1 MAIDFP
7 NSPTTGDTHTV
18 NGRTWTY
25 DGTGWVVYGPSIDAT
40 VLRIDSGNNRV
51 GINNSSPTVTLDV
64 TGDTAISGNLA
75 VGSITDVEA
84 DITTLQSDM
93 TTAQG
98 DITTL
103 EAGAT
108 ATSIKVYSDATARNT
123 AVPSPAA
130 GDLSFLTSTASV
142 EVYDGSAWVSVG
154 GATMITKVARFTAS
168 GTWTVP
174 AGVTYAIA
182 HVRAGGGGCST
193 TSAPAGVNS
202 SVALPDGTVTA
213 DAGNG
218 MSLGRTFGGAPATTV
233 RHGSN
238 RSGQGG
244 AINHYNSNAGDQQ
257 AFGLGGDGAYEVRGS
272 SVTAGAS
279 IAVTVGAG
287 GSGTANGG
295 SGYVWIEYQ
304 QEA

>member
-7 NSPTTGDTHTV
+7 DAPTTGDTHTSG
-18 NGRTWTY
+18 GRTWTY

-51 GINNSSPTVTLDV
+51 GINNASPTVTLDV
-64 TGDTAISGNLA
+64 TGDTKVSGNLA
-75 VGSITDVEA
+75 VGSNTDVEA
-84 DITTLQSDM
+84 SITS
-93 TTAQG
+93 
-98 DITTL
+98 L

-108 ATSIKVYSDATARNT
+108 ATSIKVYADASARNT

-174 AGVTYAIA
+174 TGVTYAIA
-182 HVRAGGGGCST
+182 HIRGGGGG
-193 TSAPAGVNS
+193 AGRSSSGGQGGTS
-202 SVALPDGTVTA
+202 SVAFAGGTVSA
-213 DAGNG
+213 PGGNAGIQSRANAYVYAEVSRSG
-218 MSLGRTFGGAPATTV
+218 NTNSGAGARYASQSDPPRTFSEPGFDGV
-233 RHGSN
+233 Y
-238 RSGQGG
+238 
-244 AINHYNSNAGDQQ
+244 IVAGD
-257 AFGLGGDGAYEVRGS
+257 D
-272 SVTAGAS
+272 VTAGAS
-279 IAVTVGAG
+279 ITVTVGAG
-287 GSGTANGG
+287 GTAGTGGANGG

-304 QEA
+304 EPA

>member
-64 TGDTAISGNLA
+64 TGDTKVSGNLA
-75 VGSITDVEA
+75 VGSNTDVEA
-84 DITTLQSDM
+84 SITS
-93 TTAQG
+93 
-98 DITTL
+98 L

-108 ATSIKVYSDATARNT
+108 ATSIKVYADATARNT

-154 GATMITKVARFTAS
+154 GATMITKVERFTAS

-174 AGVTYAIA
+174 SGVTYATA
-182 HVRAGGGGCST
+182 HLRGGGAGFAHSN
-193 TSAPAGVNS
+193 SALGGTGGTS
-202 SVALPDGTVTA
+202 SVAFASGTVSATGGKGTRFYGNNPYWYA
-213 DAGNG
+213 QSAQPNSGKGAHAGYDHG
-218 MSLGRTFGGAPATTV
+218 QAP
-233 RHGSN
+233 HGTE
-238 RSGQGG
+238 
-244 AINHYNSNAGDQQ
+244 IVAGSD
-257 AFGLGGDGAYEVRGS
+257 
-272 SVTAGAS
+272 VTAGAS
-279 IAVTVGAG
+279 ITVTVGAG
-287 GSGTANGG
+287 GTAGTSGAAGG

>member
-7 NSPTTGDTHTV
+7 NSPTTGDTHTAG
-18 NGRTWTY
+18 GRTWTY

-51 GINNSSPTVTLDV
+51 GINNPSPTVTLDV
-64 TGDTAISGNLA
+64 TGDAAVSGNLA
-75 VGSITDVEA
+75 VGTVTDVEA
-84 DITTLQSDM
+84 DIITLQSDM

-108 ATSIKVYSDATARNT
+108 ATSIKVYADASARTT

-130 GDLSFLTSTASV
+130 GDLSFLTSTTSV

-154 GATMITKVARFTAS
+154 GAAMITKVAKFTAS

-174 AGVTYAIA
+174 TGVTYAIA
-182 HVRAGGGGCST
+182 HVLGGGG
-193 TSAPAGVNS
+193 AGGELAGVGGTGGDS
-202 SVALPDGTVTA
+202 SVAFASGTVTGLGAAGGLSTGATTSFSGLPGRVNSGRGGEGSRSA
-213 DAGNG
+213 DYSKGSDAQW
-218 MSLGRTFGGAPATTV
+218 MVGGA
-233 RHGSN
+233 
-238 RSGQGG
+238 
-244 AINHYNSNAGDQQ
+244 D
-257 AFGLGGDGAYEVRGS
+257 
-272 SVTAGAS
+272 VTPGAS
-279 IAVTVGAG
+279 ISVTVGAG
-287 GSGTANGG
+287 GVSPAGRSSAGG

-304 QEA
+304 EPA

>member
-64 TGDTAISGNLA
+64 IGNTKVSGNLS
-75 VGSITDVEA
+75 VGSNTDVEA
-84 DITTLQSDM
+84 SITS
-93 TTAQG
+93 
-98 DITTL
+98 L

-108 ATSIKVYSDATARNT
+108 ATSIKVYADATARNT

-130 GDLSFLTSTASV
+130 GDLSFLTSTTSV

-154 GATMITKVARFTAS
+154 GATMITKVERFTSS

-182 HVRAGGGGCST
+182 HMTGGGGASNFAYAQTPTGGGTSSVAFSGGTVSAGGGV
-193 TSAPAGVNS
+193 PARANVATNS
-202 SVALPDGTVTA
+202 SNWAVSAAANSSRGGFASSGSTGTA
-213 DAGNG
+213 DGN
-218 MSLGRTFGGAPATTV
+218 
-233 RHGSN
+233 H
-238 RSGQGG
+238 
-244 AINHYNSNAGDQQ
+244 
-257 AFGLGGDGAYEVRGS
+257 GGDGAYIVAGDT
-272 SVTAGAS
+272 VTPGAS

-287 GSGTANGG
+287 GTATAGGGNGG

>member
-64 TGDTAISGNLA
+64 TGDTQVSGNLA
-75 VGSITDVEA
+75 VGSNTDVEA
-84 DITTLQSDM
+84 SITS
-93 TTAQG
+93 
-98 DITTL
+98 L

-108 ATSIKVYSDATARNT
+108 ATSIKVYADATARNT

-154 GATMITKVARFTAS
+154 GATMITKVERFTAS

-174 AGVTYAIA
+174 AGVTYAVA
-182 HVRAGGGGCST
+182 HIRGGGGGASDNT
-193 TSAPAGVNS
+193 TANGGTS
-202 SVALPDGTVTA
+202 SVAFASGTVSA
-213 DAGNG
+213 A
-218 MSLGRTFGGAPATTV
+218 GGA
-233 RHGSN
+233 
-238 RSGQGG
+238 G
-244 AINHYNSNAGDQQ
+244 ANAGKTYGNTPTY
-257 AFGLGGDGAYEVRGS
+257 AGVSGASNSGDGARLLHQNTASGDQAYFIMGADGAEV
-272 SVTAGAS
+272 VAGAAVTPAAS
-279 IAVTVGAG
+279 ITVTVGAG
-287 GSGTANGG
+287 GNSNRYDGG

-304 QEA
+304 QES